1 MIRKK
6 LKDSF
11 GEYVERFK
19 WFSQFS
25 QSEIEKMCPVI
36 YKKIWD
42 KHLLEVSL
50 STLTFADVGTHSFSK
65 VRQCQYCRVLT
76 QSDVMSEDHFA
87 SRVFNSV

>member
-1 MIRKK
+1 MNRKK

-36 YKKIWD
+36 YKTK
-42 KHLLEVSL
+42 L
-50 STLTFADVGTHSFSK
+50 
-65 VRQCQYCRVLT
+65 R
-76 QSDVMSEDHFA
+76 
-87 SRVFNSV
+87 